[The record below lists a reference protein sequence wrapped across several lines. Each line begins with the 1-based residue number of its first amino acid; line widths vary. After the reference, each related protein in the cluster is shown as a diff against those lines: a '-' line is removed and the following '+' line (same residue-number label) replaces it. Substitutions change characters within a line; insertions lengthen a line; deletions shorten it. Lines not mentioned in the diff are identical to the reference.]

1 MKKFNAIIFDL
12 DGTLVNSINDLAD
25 AMNFVLKANKLPT
38 HNTETYK
45 RFVGNG
51 IRKLVERALPK
62 HLQMTKDVDIFYQQ
76 MLHYYN
82 EHCIDKTHPYNG
94 ILELLDF
101 LKQKQL
107 AICILSNKA
116 DELTKKIAKNLF
128 KENTFDIVQGAI
140 PTIPR
145 KPNPAAAVNIAKQL
159 NINCHK
165 ILYIGDTNI
174 DIETAKKAGMFAV
187 GCTWGFRTKEE
198 LENAGADLIID
209 HASDLINFFK
219 D

>member
-1 MKKFNAIIFDL
+1 
-12 DGTLVNSINDLAD
+12 
-25 AMNFVLKANKLPT
+25 
-38 HNTETYK
+38 
-45 RFVGNG
+45 
-51 IRKLVERALPK
+51 
-62 HLQMTKDVDIFYQQ
+62 MTKDVDIFYQQ

-145 KPNPAAAVNIAKQL
+145 KPNPTAALKIAKQL
-159 NINCHK
+159 NLDCHE

-174 DIETAKKAGMFAV
+174 DIETAKKAGMYAV
-187 GCTWGFRTKEE
+187 GCTWGFRQKEE
-198 LENAGADLIID
+198 IENAGADLIID
-209 HASDLINFFK
+209 YTSDLITFLK